1 MTSIGTLETV
11 EVRSEV
17 NDEVLG
23 TYAQRGD
30 EWVPFTDV
38 ILPSRRRQPV
48 G

>member
-38 ILPSRRRQPV
+38 IPPKPPAAPV